1 MSYDYL
7 ILPSACD
14 HLVRAERLA
23 IMQDNRTL
31 YSVAHTTEYMDRS
44 VNGTSTLKLFMDGV
58 EIPREHADYG
68 WRVLPDEN
76 SVQPHQKSKIV
87 FNRPVRLRNIIL
99 EASYTTIAAHCNKC
113 GGTSKMSDYSINQ
126 EGSLTHVIKRD
137 KLTQKILKFLLTSK
151 CPFYPGLV
159 SQLKTFVGRK
169 YGRSLSADD
178 ISSEVSYAMDNLKSV
193 QALQANYQDMDP
205 EEILRSVDSVTS
217 TRDKTDPR
225 LVRTTVLATTST
237 GSPNKVN
244 IGLRTLS

>member
-7 ILPSACD
+7 IMPSDCD

-31 YSVAHTTEYMDRS
+31 YSVEHVTEYMDHP
-44 VNGTSTLKLFMDGV
+44 VNGGSTLKLFMDGV
-58 EIPREHADYG
+58 EIPREHVDYG
-68 WRVLPDEN
+68 WKILPDEY
-76 SVQPHQKSKIV
+76 SVQPHQKSKIM
-87 FNRPVRLRNIIL
+87 FNRPVRLRNILL
-99 EASYTTIAAHCNKC
+99 EACYTTIAAHCNKC
-113 GGTSKMSDYSINQ
+113 GGSGAMSDFTVNQ
-126 EGSLTHVIKRD
+126 EGYLTHVIKRD

-159 SQLKTFVGRK
+159 SQLKTYVGRK
-169 YGRSLSADD
+169 YGRNLTADD
-178 ISSEVSYAMDNLKSV
+178 ISAEVSYAMDNLKSV
-193 QALQANYQDMDP
+193 QALQANYQDLDP

-217 TRDKTDPR
+217 SRDKTDPR

>member
-7 ILPSACD
+7 ILPSDCD

-31 YSVAHTTEYMDRS
+31 YSVAHPTEYMDHP
-44 VNGTSTLKLFMDGV
+44 VNGTATLRLFMNGV
-58 EIPREHADYG
+58 EVPRDHAVYG
-68 WRVLPDEN
+68 WRVLPDEY

-87 FNRPVRLRNIIL
+87 FNRPVRNRNLIL
-99 EASYTTIAAHCNKC
+99 EATYTTISAHCNKC
-113 GGTSKMSDYSINQ
+113 GGTGAMTDFAINQ
-126 EGSLTHVIKRD
+126 EGSLTRVIKRD

-159 SQLKTFVGRK
+159 SQIKTYVGRK
-169 YGRSLSADD
+169 YGLNLTADD
-178 ISSEVSYAMDNLKSV
+178 ISSEVTLALDNLKEV
-193 QALQANYQDMDP
+193 QALQANYQDLDP
-205 EEILRSVDSVTS
+205 EEILRSVTSVVSSRDTS
-217 TRDKTDPR
+217 DPR

-237 GSPNKVN
+237 GQPNKVN